1 MTKIKATKRR
11 ATDIA
16 QFGSHFGLRIAGEWS
31 LRKEKK
37 KRMIPF
43 HYDRYGIKYDEYIL
57 LLDCIFIFRIF
68 VIVITVT
75 LSRAII

>member
-43 HYDRYGIKYDEYIL
+43 HYDRYEINDDEYYL
-57 LLDCIFIFRIF
+57 LLDRICIFRLQF
-68 VIVITVT
+68 
-75 LSRAII
+75 S